1 MSKVVRFHRTGGPE
15 VLRIDDLPPTEPGH
29 GEVRLKVQAL
39 GLNRAECM
47 FRSGMYLET
56 PALPSRLGYEAA
68 GTVEAVGPGVIG
80 IKAGER
86 VSTIPAFQLSK
97 YGVYGEWAIVPAY
110 ACAAYPEA
118 MTPEQG
124 AAIWMQYLTA
134 WGALI
139 EFGKLE
145 RRQTV
150 LIPAASSSV
159 GLAAIQ
165 IAKAS
170 GATAIAT
177 TRRSDKK
184 TRLAEA
190 GADHVIATEQ
200 EDLPKRVMEI
210 TADKGADIIFD
221 PVAGPYIE
229 TLTQAASQHG
239 MVFIYGMLDPR
250 PTPFPMTPA
259 FTKGLSLRAYTLFE
273 VTGQPALLEKGKRY
287 VYDGLKSGALNP
299 ILDERR
305 FALDQIVD
313 AHRYMESNRQF
324 GKIVVKV

>member
-1 MSKVVRFHRTGGPE
+1 MSKVVRFHQTGGPE
-15 VLRIDDLPPTEPGH
+15 VLQIDDLPPSEPGQ
-29 GEVRLKVQAL
+29 GEVRLTVQAL

-47 FRSGMYLET
+47 FRAGMYLET
-56 PALPSRLGYEAA
+56 PVLPSRLGYEAA
-68 GTVEAVGPGVIG
+68 GIVAAVGPGVTG
-80 IKAGER
+80 LKVGER
-86 VSTIPAFQLSK
+86 VSTIPAFQPSK
-97 YGVYGEWAIVPAY
+97 YGVYGEWAIVPGY

-145 RRQTV
+145 RGQTV

-170 GATAIAT
+170 GATAIAA
-177 TRRSDKK
+177 TRTSDKK
-184 TRLAEA
+184 SRLAAA

-210 TADKGADIIFD
+210 TANRGADIIFD
-221 PVAGPYIE
+221 PVAGPSIE
-229 TLTQAASQHG
+229 ILAQAASQHG
-239 MVFIYGMLDPR
+239 TVFIYGMLDPR
-250 PTPFPMTPA
+250 PTPFPMVPA
-259 FTKGLSLRAYTLFE
+259 FTKGLALRAYTLFE
-273 VTGQPALLEKGKRY
+273 ITGQPASLEKGKRY
-287 VYDGLKSGALNP
+287 VYENLKSGALKP
-299 ILDERR
+299 ILDERS
-305 FALDQIVD
+305 FTLDQIVD